1 MTISYP
7 GFAYRQ
13 TAETRAPWLVLTV
26 IPAEELL
33 QWAGIPRRTE
43 SSTMGFQR
51 VEDDERVRRTK
62 EFFNLQPNQSPT
74 ALIVGVHPPVGR
86 KPLVSL
92 SMGEAQGDSG
102 ARPCTLTIDFDPA
115 TLTVEEARE
124 LVRDQLKARLG
135 PSMEE
140 GTTEDE
146 EEDAGALEADAADA
160 AEVASTEDED
170 AEPGIELAHSLLH
183 RVFKQLD
190 NPEWIAA
197 NESAILDMAKPA
209 TIIDGQHRVL
219 GAALCERNIPFGVCV
234 LMDCPWPEQVFQFTV
249 VNYSAKGIP
258 DQFIT
263 ANAAL
268 SLTQEELGDLQARL
282 TQARVKVVEYD
293 LMRVVQF
300 DPESAFY
307 EMINLTESRDGSKIG
322 YKTMVRVAKEWYSA
336 NHPVLKNILLPAL
349 FPDLAGPKKHSQRLQ
364 LWKEDLWGK
373 FFIDFWRVIRDS
385 YQSEKTADGLSL
397 WTVGSQLLVAIVL
410 FEFQRQFFQDLS
422 GQDEEYFEVPTGEDS
437 VAFLR
442 GKLRTRATKFVSY
455 YPPEF
460 FITTWG
466 TKSLSTSFGR
476 KALQTAL
483 LKLREHKGRYQYA
496 RSALVTGETG

>member
-1 MTISYP
+1 MKTSYP

-13 TAETRAPWLVLTV
+13 TADSRAPWLVLTV

-33 QWAGIPRRTE
+33 KWAGVPRRTE

-51 VEDDERVRRTK
+51 VEDEDRVRRTTA
-62 EFFNLQPNQSPT
+62 FFNLPPNQSPT

-92 SMGEAQGDSG
+92 AMGDAHGDGGVRACILTVDFDQS
-102 ARPCTLTIDFDPA
+102 TLTLDA
-115 TLTVEEARE
+115 AVE

-135 PSMEE
+135 PSMSSDAID
-140 GTTEDE
+140 DE
-146 EEDAGALEADAADA
+146 EEEAAIVADADDA
-160 AEVASTEDED
+160 AELASSDD
-170 AEPGIELAHSLLH
+170 DDVEPGIELAHSLLG
-183 RVFKQLD
+183 RVLKQLD
-190 NPEWIAA
+190 NPAWVAENQA
-197 NESAILDMAKPA
+197 AILDMAKPA
-209 TIIDGQHRVL
+209 TIIDGQHRLL

-234 LMDCPWPEQVFQFTV
+234 LVDCPWPEQVFQFTV

-268 SLTQEELGDLQARL
+268 SLTQDELGDLQARL
-282 TQARVKVVEYD
+282 TQASVKVVEYD

-307 EMINLTESRDGSKIG
+307 EMVNLTESRDQSKIG
-322 YKTMVRVAKEWYSA
+322 YKTMVRVAKEWYNAS
-336 NHPVLKNILLPAL
+336 HPVLKNMLLPAL
-349 FPDLAGPKKHSQRLQ
+349 LPEIVGVRKHAQRVD
-364 LWKEDLWGK
+364 LWKEELWGK
-373 FFIDFWRVIRDS
+373 FFIDFWRTIRDS
-385 YQSEKTADGLSL
+385 YQGEKTPDGQSL
-397 WTVGSQLLVAIVL
+397 WTVPSQLLVAIVL

-422 GQDEEYFEVPTGEDS
+422 GQDEEYFEVPAGEDP

-442 GKLRTRATKFVSY
+442 GKLRTRATKFVTY
-455 YPPEF
+455 FPPGF
-460 FITTWG
+460 FASTWG
-466 TKSLSTSFGR
+466 TKSLSISSGR

-483 LKLREHKGRYQYA
+483 AKLRETRGKYQYA